1 MTTKK
6 DIKDLAL
13 DELAGELQAV
23 GEPAF
28 RAKQIFAWLYQRGK
42 STFGE
47 FSDIS
52 RGLRDKLEERFVI
65 GRLEAVER
73 LRSGDGVQKF
83 LFKLTDGNHIETVLI
98 PAGARRTL
106 CLSTQ
111 AGCKYHCAFCASGLG
126 GFQRNLTPSE
136 ITGQVL
142 FVKNVLGE
150 EPTNIVFMGMGEP
163 LDNFDNVARAVR
175 IMNAAEGMGIAARR
189 ITIST
194 CGIVPGIER
203 LARLDLQVNLSL
215 SLHAVTDRLRDRLM
229 PVNRRYPLED
239 IVRACEAY
247 LESGG
252 RMMTL
257 EYILIRDVNDT
268 RNDAE
273 GLAAIARRL
282 RAKVNLIAYSPVP
295 GLEFAPPEET
305 AMKEF
310 VRWLEERRVQVTERR
325 SKGADIAA
333 ACGQL
338 AGHKSPHPPFSK
350 GGSMSPQAPFSKAGY
365 TFPQPPFPKEGDK
378 TPQLPFPK
386 GRDRSPGRP
395 ISKEGNRAAAPTSRV
410 TAKARGRTAGSTDP
424 GTRRE
429 PRSAGRRDDDRTS
442 HGARRKGQR

>member
-6 DIKDLAL
+6 DIKDFAL
-13 DELAGELQAV
+13 DELSAELV
-23 GEPAF
+23 GLGEPAF
-28 RAKQIFAWLYQRGK
+28 RAKQIFAWLYRRGK
-42 STFGE
+42 ATFGE

-52 RGLRDKLEERFVI
+52 RGLRDKLEEQYVI

-73 LRSGDGVQKF
+73 LRSSDGVQKF
-83 LFKLTDGNHIETVLI
+83 LFRLADGNHIETVLI
-98 PAGARRTL
+98 PSGPRMTV
-106 CLSTQ
+106 CLSAQ
-111 AGCKYHCAFCASGLG
+111 AGCRYRCAFCASGLG
-126 GFQRNLTPSE
+126 GFHRNLTPSE

-142 FVKNVLGE
+142 FVKDVLGK
-150 EPTNIVFMGMGEP
+150 EPTNLVFMGMGEP
-163 LDNFDNVARAVR
+163 LDNFESVAKAIR

-203 LARLDLQVNLSL
+203 LAKLDLQVNLSL

-229 PVNRRYPLED
+229 PVNRKYPLEE

-282 RAKVNLIAYSPVP
+282 RAKVNVIAFSPVP
-295 GLEFAPPEET
+295 GLAFAPPE
-305 AMKEF
+305 AGVLKEF
-310 VRWLEERRVQVTERR
+310 VRWLEERKVHVTERR

-338 AGHKSPHPPFSK
+338 AGRTKSEAGGTRGTGGKKSPLTPLLQRGELGSSALLNQK
-350 GGSMSPQAPFSKAGY
+350 GERSTTPGSASARTG
-365 TFPQPPFPKEGDK
+365 GDGRR
-378 TPQLPFPK
+378 PVGSVGQGG
-386 GRDRSPGRP
+386 GRDPRGTGRSDRSRKPG
-395 ISKEGNRAAAPTSRV
+395 ESR
-410 TAKARGRTAGSTDP
+410 R
-424 GTRRE
+424 
-429 PRSAGRRDDDRTS
+429 GRRD
-442 HGARRKGQR
+442 